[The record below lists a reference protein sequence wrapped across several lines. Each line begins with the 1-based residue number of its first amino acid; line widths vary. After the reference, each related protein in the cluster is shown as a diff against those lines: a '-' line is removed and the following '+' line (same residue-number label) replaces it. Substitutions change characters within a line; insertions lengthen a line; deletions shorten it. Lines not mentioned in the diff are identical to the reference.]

1 MTAPTQPAATFLG
14 RVIEEFNLNTQDP
27 FTRLLAAC
35 FAFQDE
41 RDSLRNAVSLAVE
54 QNTALRA
61 EVAALRKWNADMVAK
76 VAEGSLDGYRELGAK
91 CAALEAERDALR
103 RVVAAADAMLENMH
117 E

>member
-1 MTAPTQPAATFLG
+1 MANYEHT
-14 RVIEEFNLNTQDP
+14 
-27 FTRLLAAC
+27 LLALRLGCPGADC
-35 FAFQDE
+35 PDE
-41 RDSLRNAVSLAVE
+41 REAIAIDVE
-54 QNTALRA
+54 SLRA

-76 VAEGSLDGYRELGAK
+76 VAEGSLDGYRELRAK

>member
-1 MTAPTQPAATFLG
+1 MTEQELDDLVRRLHRLTVAPKFPEYEHPTDRMRREQI
-14 RVIEEFNLNTQDP
+14 VE
-27 FTRLLAAC
+27 C
-35 FAFQDE
+35 
-41 RDSLRNAVSLAVE
+41 RDAI
-54 QNTALRA
+54 TALRA